1 MTVPKR
7 IHIRT
12 YHRNN
17 AITITNSLRD
27 NKITINSI
35 IGETIVM
42 SVMTK
47 IYRYVS

>member
-12 YHRNN
+12 YYRNN
-17 AITITNSLRD
+17 AITINSV
-27 NKITINSI
+27 
-35 IGETIVM
+35 IGETIT

-47 IYRYVS
+47 TYQYVSQLVPVITVLV